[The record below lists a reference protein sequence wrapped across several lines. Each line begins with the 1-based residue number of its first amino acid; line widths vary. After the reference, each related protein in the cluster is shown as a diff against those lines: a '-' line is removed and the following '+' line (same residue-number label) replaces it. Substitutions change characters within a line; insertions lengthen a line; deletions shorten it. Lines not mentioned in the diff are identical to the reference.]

1 MPENKN
7 TEVMQSQ
14 NSLIVLALQNNASI
28 ETLERL
34 MALEE
39 RFNANKSKTAFYSD
53 MSMLQSDIPDLMKT
67 KKVNFQA
74 KDGGAPVKYDYIPLG
89 DINKKLKPY
98 LKKYGFSY
106 RFVFTPTQNG
116 LIKCDCIV
124 THKDGHQESTSMEA
138 ARDESGKKNN
148 IQSIGSTRTY
158 LQRYTLIAAFGL
170 STVEMD
176 NDGRTAAEPKKEVI
190 PEPKKKIT
198 YPIEPQKPQI
208 IHEAEDPK
216 LSDPSWYIQNIE
228 SMVKEKELTDF
239 MFKHQK
245 KIESFKEGEKRL
257 IGRIYQV
264 QLTKLKGLNNAN
276 SLN

>member
-1 MPENKN
+1 MAEKKN
-7 TEVMQSQ
+7 TEVMQSP
-14 NSLIVLALQNNASI
+14 NNLIAQALQNNASI

-39 RFNANKSKTAFYSD
+39 RYNANKSKTAFYRD

-67 KKVNFQA
+67 KKVNYPT
-74 KDGGAPVKYDYIPLG
+74 KDGAPVKYEYIPLG

-106 RFVFTPTQNG
+106 RFVFTPTENG

-176 NDGRTAAEPKKEVI
+176 NDGRTAADPKKEVI
-190 PEPKKKIT
+190 PEPKKKNTSTDTIQ
-198 YPIEPQKPQI
+198 EPQT
-208 IHEAEDPK
+208 IHEDPK
-216 LSDPSWYIQNIE
+216 LSDPSWYIQTIE
-228 SMVKEKELTDF
+228 SMVKEDELLAFIYKNESKIKLFTEP
-239 MFKHQK
+239 QK
-245 KIESFKEGEKRL
+245 KL
-257 IGRIYQV
+257 IGRVYQV
-264 QLTKLKGLNNAN
+264 QLKKLKEGR
-276 SLN
+276 